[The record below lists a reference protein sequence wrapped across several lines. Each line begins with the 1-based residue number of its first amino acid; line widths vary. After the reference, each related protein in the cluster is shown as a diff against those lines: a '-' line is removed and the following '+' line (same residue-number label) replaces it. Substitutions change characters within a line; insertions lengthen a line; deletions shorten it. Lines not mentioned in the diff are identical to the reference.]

1 MYIQKL
7 ALFSIVKRFGGVAR
21 GEEGNAGGGGGKV
34 IDGLNR

>member
-21 GEEGNAGGGGGKV
+21 EEGNTGGGGGKV